1 MKILIAEDDQTSR
14 WMLEGILRKWGYDV
28 NAVCNGQ
35 EAWQAMQAENPPALA
50 IIDWMMPGMDGV
62 EFCHKVRESLRFAS
76 TYIILLTG
84 KRQINDVIIG
94 LDAGANDYIR
104 KPFDREELHARIRV
118 GKRVIELQSAL
129 AERVKELEEAL
140 SKIETLQALLP
151 PSSN

>member
-14 WMLEGILRKWGYDV
+14 WMLEAILRKWGYDV
-28 NAVCNGQ
+28 NAVCNGR

-50 IIDWMMPGMDGV
+50 IIDWMMPGIDGV
-62 EFCHKVRESLRFAS
+62 EFCRKVRESVPLAS

-84 KRQINDVIIG
+84 KRRINDVIIG
-94 LDAGANDYIR
+94 LEAGANDYMR
-104 KPFDREELHARIRV
+104 KPFDREELHARVRV
-118 GKRVIELQSAL
+118 GKRVIELESAL

-151 PSSN
+151 PPSN